1 MRRHFKLLTAK
12 SQFYWSEKVSKGCR
26 KGVWQR
32 KEDRCVYR
40 EGGYEQGEEAK
51 SSFMCHPHPFS
62 HLHPCG
68 IFLHEWLC
76 HTWGTKWTL
85 SLFLC
90 LSPSFV
96 LPLLL
101 YVCTVNAFSQAW
113 LVMWYCV
120 TKEDS
125 GITGRGYY
133 CIYYLKDNQGQLV
146 QHESHFYLPLKVKK
160 RCFTSLS
167 WHLKS
172 QVNGGSVNHWG
183 WRAKGMNQHVMSD
196 RLHYSQQ
203 DV

>member
-12 SQFYWSEKVSKGCR
+12 KSILLEWEGE
-26 KGVWQR
+26 QR
-32 KEDRCVYR
+32 MQKRCVAEKR
-40 EGGYEQGEEAK
+40 RQMCLQGGGYEQGEEAK

-101 YVCTVNAFSQAW
+101 YVCTVNTFSQAW

-125 GITGRGYY
+125 VITGRDYY
-133 CIYYLKDNQGQLV
+133 CTYYLKDNQGQLV
-146 QHESHFYLPLKVKK
+146 QHESHFYLAPKVKK

-183 WRAKGMNQHVMSD
+183 WRAKGVDQHVMSD